1 MVRPVEGP
9 ATRDQILER
18 LGELRAMREA
28 YQEAERSTV
37 IAARE
42 AGLSWESIG
51 RALGRDR
58 SSVWEKY
65 HYDVE

>member
-1 MVRPVEGP
+1 MAGP
-9 ATRDQILER
+9 YSRDQILER
-18 LGELRAMREA
+18 LSELRAIRED
-28 YQEAERSTV
+28 YQESERSTV

-65 HYDVE
+65 HYDVD